1 MSDQLPI
8 WINGEVSDRLPADDR
23 GLAYGDGVF
32 ETIRVAPRPVLEQFH
47 FDRLAKGLAALG
59 LVIDQ
64 TMLYRFY
71 SDYLNQHQP
80 ELIKLIITRGSG
92 GRGYLPPEKPAPNI
106 IVQGFALPEYPAE
119 WQRQGIDLFLC
130 DTPLSV
136 NPSLAGI
143 KHLNRLEQ
151 VLARREF
158 ATAPCQEGL
167 MANAEGKWLEGTMSN
182 LFLVNAGTLYSPP
195 LEQCAVNGT
204 MQRFILNCCRDMGAP
219 LVTCDITSQQL
230 QNMDIIFVC
239 NSVFGLWR
247 VKSLV
252 GKTLSPTGS
261 DDSQKR
267 SVALLNAIQQKVSS
281 LLL

>member
-92 GRGYLPPEKPAPNI
+92 GRRNR
-106 IVQGFALPEYPAE
+106 VGF
-119 WQRQGIDLFLC
+119 D
-130 DTPLSV
+130 
-136 NPSLAGI
+136 
-143 KHLNRLEQ
+143 K
-151 VLARREF
+151 
-158 ATAPCQEGL
+158 
-167 MANAEGKWLEGTMSN
+167 
-182 LFLVNAGTLYSPP
+182 
-195 LEQCAVNGT
+195 
-204 MQRFILNCCRDMGAP
+204 
-219 LVTCDITSQQL
+219 ITSAQ
-230 QNMDIIFVC
+230 FH
-239 NSVFGLWR
+239 
-247 VKSLV
+247 
-252 GKTLSPTGS
+252 SPS
-261 DDSQKR
+261 SSSAR
-267 SVALLNAIQQKVSS
+267 SSNWW
-281 LLL
+281 